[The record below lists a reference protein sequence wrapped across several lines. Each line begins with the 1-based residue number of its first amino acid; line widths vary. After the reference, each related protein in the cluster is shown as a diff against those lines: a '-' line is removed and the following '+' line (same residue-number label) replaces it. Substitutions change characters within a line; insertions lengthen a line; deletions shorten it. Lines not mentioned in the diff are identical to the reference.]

1 MELDV
6 LFWLAIAAI
15 YILQSIASKRRQPSG
30 PVPEQAGD
38 SAREMPPDLQEALG
52 EIGRVLRGDPFEP
65 QPNPGD
71 FQSHTTSSKQL
82 LCRNRHG

>member
-52 EIGRVLRGDPFEP
+52 EIGRTFFV
-65 QPNPGD
+65 
-71 FQSHTTSSKQL
+71 SIYYQL
-82 LCRNRHG
+82 YCMRIYL